1 MLGLVGAGGIGV
13 VLNTCIDLFQW
24 DRVAL
29 VLVTVLAVVAIAE
42 IVVLQI
48 RKRVL

>member
-29 VLVTVLAVVAIAE
+29 VLISIFAVVALAE

-48 RKRVL
+48 LKRLL